1 MRICLITDR
10 YLPEARA
17 SAYHTSTLAEGWSR
31 LGHDVT
37 VLTRRPT
44 QYVPET
50 STGDQPS
57 GIRVVRMAGLTA
69 SLSIAARVCDQ
80 LAVIVRMA
88 VFLLRMRRPDAFYV
102 LSPPLLLVLPV
113 LLASWLRRI
122 PYVLNLHDLYP
133 QAAIDLGVL
142 RSPILIGLARR
153 IESLAYRRAARIL
166 VAAPASR
173 EILRADHGI
182 GDSRI
187 EVLWNFVDCRDAAA
201 ANGAAFRRKH
211 ELVDRFIVLYAGQ
224 LGLAQDLDLV
234 LDCAG
239 QALEHEDWHFVVI
252 GDGPRANEWRRR
264 AASLSNVTMLGLLAT
279 AEYFQ
284 AVRACDVALAPLSAR
299 FLAPAI
305 PGKIQTI
312 MACGRPVVAAV
323 PPRNESR
330 GLLAES
336 GAGIAVDAGDTRAL
350 YLALS
355 SLARSA
361 PLREQMG
368 RNGEQFARA
377 HFDSATAIQQTVCCL
392 ETASGLPSQ
401 PSADREFTTCTRSSS

>member
-10 YLPEARA
+10 YTPEARA

-44 QYVPET
+44 RYVPET
-50 STGDQPS
+50 STKDQPS
-57 GIRVVRMAGLTA
+57 GVHVVRVAGLTA
-69 SLSIAARVCDQ
+69 SLSMAARVCDQ

-142 RSPILIGLARR
+142 RSPILIGLARQ
-153 IESLAYRRAARIL
+153 IESMAYRQAARIL

-173 EILRADHGI
+173 EILRAEQGI
-182 GDSRI
+182 GDSRL
-187 EVLWNFVDCRDAAA
+187 EVLWNFVDCRNAAA
-201 ANGAAFRRKH
+201 ADGAAFRRKL
-211 ELVDRFIVLYAGQ
+211 ELGDCFVILYAGQ

-239 QALEHEDWHFVVI
+239 QALEREKWRFVII
-252 GDGPRANEWRRR
+252 GDGPRAAEWRKR
-264 AASLSNVTMLGLLAT
+264 AAGLPNVTMLGLLAT

-312 MACGRPVVAAV
+312 MACCRPVVAAV
-323 PPRNESR
+323 PSNNESR

-336 GAGIAVDAGDTRAL
+336 GAGIAVNAGDRRAL

-361 PLREQMG
+361 PLREKMG

-401 PSADREFTTCTRSSS
+401 PPIDREFTPCTRSSS